1 MTITIRREERAD
13 HAAVAR
19 IVAAAFGQDAET
31 KIVEAVRGT
40 PSEVLSLVADE
51 DDVLAAHVLFSTV
64 TLDDPR
70 RACALGPVAVDP
82 PRQSKRIG
90 DALIRAGIAQL
101 RTDGWQLVF
110 VLGNPKYYSRFGFA
124 LAAPHGWHFGSR
136 ELDRAFQAIVLDGSR
151 LGSGGERWITYHPAF
166 G

>member
-1 MTITIRREERAD
+1 MISIRPESLDDRAG
-13 HAAVAR
+13 VGR
-19 IVAAAFGQDAET
+19 IVTAAFRQDAES
-31 KIVEAVRGT
+31 KIVDAVRGT
-40 PSEVLSLVADE
+40 PWEVLSLVAEE
-51 DDVLAAHVLFSTV
+51 DDTLAAHVLFSAV

-110 VLGNPKYYSRFGFA
+110 VLGSPKYYSRFGFVP
-124 LAAPHGWHFGSR
+124 AAPHGLHYGSR
-136 ELDRAFQAIVLDGSR
+136 ELDRAFQVIVLDGSR
-151 LGSGGERWITYHPAF
+151 LGSGGERWIRYHPAF